1 MIKITVQNT
10 AVLSAQMNGDIRP
23 EVMALVYY
31 LYNNDQE
38 NYRKFVDT
46 VNIAVM
52 IIDMGSEGESEY
64 DKRRKENE
72 II

>member
-10 AVLSAQMNGDIRP
+10 AVLSAQLSGNVGA

-31 LYNNDQE
+31 LYYNDRE

-52 IIDMGSEGESEY
+52 IIDMEEENNETKNGAA
-64 DKRRKENE
+64 KRDQ
-72 II
+72 

>member
-10 AVLSAQMNGDIRP
+10 AVLSAQLSGYVGA

-31 LYNNDQE
+31 LYNNDRE

-52 IIDMGSEGESEY
+52 IIDMEE
-64 DKRRKENE
+64 ENNE
-72 II
+72 TKNGAAERD